1 MSIYID
7 KIRYQETVAQ
17 IAYRDN
23 SIEINN
29 LTANVLGAR
38 INKGGCW
45 YIVSKQGINTD
56 PSDLEKKVLS
66 LVRDSV
72 CGDFSEAELFKGTV
86 EIGKEFPSEDEVAQF
101 IIDLCQEVKASYNV
115 KCEIVVGMH
124 YRVRTISR
132 EGEDDAKESKK
143 FVDVEIGLLGAT
155 TYGQSIF
162 ASSHSAFVA
171 WSANSIVKNIDSLFR
186 DTVSRIGKS
195 IKVKALKPYEVGKSQ
210 IILGNEATAALIHEI
225 SHMLSPL
232 YPHSARL
239 VGSKLFPEEFNM
251 YDEPNTHDT
260 PAIRFFD
267 DEGVA
272 TRKRVLIENGVI
284 RDLHHTRATAR
295 AFSSEPGSAHGL
307 FTSPIPFHTT
317 LVLASGDWGEREMVE
332 ETKRGFLID
341 GISIAML
348 EEGYIRIVPQTS
360 FLIENGEIVE
370 SMKIR
375 EVRVPFQA
383 LKTINAISKNHKTRV
398 SEEKDWIVS
407 EIAPQIRLEGFVY

>member
-7 KIRYQETVAQ
+7 RVRYQEVVTQ
-17 IAYRDN
+17 IAYRDG

-38 INKGGCW
+38 VNKSGCW
-45 YIVSKQGINTD
+45 YIVSRQGIDANL
-56 PSDLEKKVLS
+56 SDLEKRALS
-66 LVRDSV
+66 LARDGV
-72 CGDFSEAELFKGTV
+72 CGDFSEAELFKGSV
-86 EIGKEFPSEDEVAQF
+86 EIGKEFPSEEEVVKL
-101 IIDLCQEVKASYNV
+101 ITELCQEIKASYNV
-115 KCEIVVGMH
+115 KCEVVVGMH
-124 YRVRTISR
+124 HRMRTISR
-132 EGEDDAKESKK
+132 EGGDDAKESKK
-143 FVDVEIGLLGAT
+143 FVDIEIGLIGTT
-155 TYGQSIF
+155 TYGQNIF

-171 WSANSIVKNIDSLFR
+171 WSANSIARNIDSLFR
-186 DTVSRIGKS
+186 DTISRIGKS

-210 IILGNEATAALIHEI
+210 IILGNEAAAALIHEI
-225 SHMLSPL
+225 SHMLNPL
-232 YPHSARL
+232 YPHSIRI
-239 VGSKLFPEEFNM
+239 VGSKLFPDEFSL

-272 TRKRVLIENGVI
+272 TRKRVLVENGVI
-284 RDLHHTRATAR
+284 RDLHHTRTTAKS
-295 AFSSEPGSAHGL
+295 FSSEPGSAHGL
-307 FTSPIPFHTT
+307 FTNPVPFHTT

-360 FLIENGEIVE
+360 FLIENGEMVE
-370 SMKIR
+370 SIKIR
-375 EVRVPFQA
+375 EVRVPLQA
-383 LKTINAISKNHKTRV
+383 LKTINAISKNPRARV
-398 SEEKDWIVS
+398 SEEKGWIVS